1 MLEMY
6 CRFLSE
12 GPCLYLESLQSSHL
26 KWDRK
31 SELYIP
37 VSTFLLCKQGQ
48 HFFFCWQ
55 VTFKRSCEAHRSC
68 GGQRL
73 RNAKMGGVFF
83 WRKAVSQE
91 DRFGMD
97 CYIYT
102 KFEHVVKSNLSS
114 WNSSGIS
121 WKKSRS
127 KKWIDLACDKRENNH
142 SITSLELPR
151 VICVECARDEA
162 QVIALWV
169 QTAP

>member
-1 MLEMY
+1 MCRQLLFLSCCYGERKKRLLRGWFRVCMLEMY

-114 WNSSGIS
+114 WNSSRIS
-121 WKKSRS
+121 WKKVEAVRS
-127 KKWIDLACDKRENNH
+127 E
-142 SITSLELPR
+142 
-151 VICVECARDEA
+151 
-162 QVIALWV
+162 
-169 QTAP
+169 